1 MKNAKI
7 GNRFI
12 LVSYIKHHKP
22 FAVANFDWEN
32 VKVVQ
37 QISQIF
43 FSPRRQRLSFI
54 TVQLDRLTPSPQKMS
69 RSHFYLLIAT
79 LAVVAM
85 EDRVCADQQPP
96 PQKPET
102 SAVAEGISSN
112 PGAVDVRT
120 GTGELQETIEGLLG
134 LPKDTG
140 FFFGG
145 LIAADANWLA
155 TGGNDPGKWSFNRLL
170 ILGAG
175 VDAQKVFGWPG
186 GSFGVQFLQFK
197 GENTNRQA
205 GSVQGYN
212 SLPGPE
218 PLFRS
223 ELYQLWWRQE
233 LFDGKFILRFGK
245 VVPTNDFNNVL
256 RPVPVQDQHLAI
268 PAVSGLLFT
277 PVFVNPTLLGVM
289 PGYYNSAYG
298 ITTTFTPVRNLYL
311 SYGIYDGNIANHV
324 QTGLHNAPNFNG
336 YYFHIAE
343 AGGAWEAGGLPGSFA
358 IGGWHQTGHLTT
370 QNNVSENGAS
380 GFYLFGSQRF
390 WRARPNID
398 NSGISGFVQY
408 GGHDSDTLPFDQYFG
423 TGLTEFGLV
432 PNRSKDSGGIG
443 LAWTSLNQKTFKRER
458 QFMFQAYY
466 QAHITH
472 ATFFEPAISYIPN
485 PGADPSLDAALALTF
500 RVISLF

>member
-1 MKNAKI
+1 LLANKATNEFYQRSIRTPLK
-7 GNRFI
+7 
-12 LVSYIKHHKP
+12 VSTTH
-22 FAVANFDWEN
+22 
-32 VKVVQ
+32 
-37 QISQIF
+37 
-43 FSPRRQRLSFI
+43 LSI
-54 TVQLDRLTPSPQKMS
+54 
-69 RSHFYLLIAT
+69 LIAA
-79 LAVVAM
+79 LGVVAM

-186 GSFGVQFLQFK
+186 GRFGVQFLQFN

-358 IGGWHQTGHLTT
+358 IGGWHQTGHLAT

-390 WRARPNID
+390 WRAHPNID

-408 GGHDSDTLPFDQYFG
+408 GVHDSDTLPFDQYFG

-432 PNRSKDSGGIG
+432 PNRPKDSGGIG
-443 LAWTSLNQKTFKRER
+443 LAWSSLNQKIFKRDSE
-458 QFMFQAYY
+458 FMFQAYY

>member
-1 MKNAKI
+1 
-7 GNRFI
+7 
-12 LVSYIKHHKP
+12 
-22 FAVANFDWEN
+22 
-32 VKVVQ
+32 
-37 QISQIF
+37 
-43 FSPRRQRLSFI
+43 
-54 TVQLDRLTPSPQKMS
+54 
-69 RSHFYLLIAT
+69 
-79 LAVVAM
+79 
-85 EDRVCADQQPP
+85 
-96 PQKPET
+96 
-102 SAVAEGISSN
+102 
-112 PGAVDVRT
+112 
-120 GTGELQETIEGLLG
+120 

-140 FFFGG
+140 FFLGG
-145 LIAADANWLA
+145 LLAADANCLL
-155 TGGNDPGKWSFNRLL
+155 TGGADPGKWSFNRLF
-170 ILGAG
+170 ILGAAL
-175 VDAQKVFGWPG
+175 DAEKVFGWPG
-186 GSFGVQFLQFK
+186 GRFGVQFLQFN
-197 GENTNRQA
+197 GEHTNRQA

-212 SLPGPE
+212 SLPGPD
-218 PLFRS
+218 PLHRS

-324 QTGLHNAPNFNG
+324 QTGLHNAANFNG

-343 AGGAWEAGGLPGSFA
+343 AGGAWELGGLPGSFA
-358 IGGWHQTGHLTT
+358 IGGWRQTGHLTT

-398 NSGISGFVQY
+398 NSGISGFLQFGV
-408 GGHDSDTLPFDQYFG
+408 HDSDTLPFDEYFG

-432 PNRSKDSGGIG
+432 PNRPKDSGGMGI
-443 LAWTSLNQKTFKRER
+443 AWSSLNQKSFKRDSE
-458 QFMFQAYY
+458 FMFQAYY
-466 QAHITH
+466 QAHVTH

-485 PGADPSLDAALALTF
+485 PGADPTYDAALALTF

>member
-1 MKNAKI
+1 VN
-7 GNRFI
+7 
-12 LVSYIKHHKP
+12 S
-22 FAVANFDWEN
+22 
-32 VKVVQ
+32 
-37 QISQIF
+37 
-43 FSPRRQRLSFI
+43 
-54 TVQLDRLTPSPQKMS
+54 
-69 RSHFYLLIAT
+69 SHFSILIAA

-85 EDRVCADQQPP
+85 KDRVCADQQPP
-96 PQKPET
+96 PQKPDT
-102 SAVAEGISSN
+102 RAVAEGISSN

-120 GTGELQETIEGLLG
+120 GTGELAETIEGLLG
-134 LPKDTG
+134 LPRDTG
-140 FFFGG
+140 FFLGG
-145 LIAADANWLA
+145 LAAADANWLA
-155 TGGNDPGKWSFNRLL
+155 TGGIDPGKWSFNRLL

-175 VDAQKVFGWPG
+175 LDAQKVFGWPG
-186 GSFGVQFLQFK
+186 GRFGVQFLQFN

-212 SLPGPE
+212 SLPGPA
-218 PLFRS
+218 PLYRS

-343 AGGAWEAGGLPGSFA
+343 AGGAWEAKGLPGSFA
-358 IGGWHQTGHLTT
+358 IGGWHQTGHLSTP
-370 QNNVSENGAS
+370 NNVTENGAS

-390 WRARPNID
+390 CRARPDID
-398 NSGISGFVQY
+398 NSGISGFVQF
-408 GGHDSDTLPFDQYFG
+408 GVHDSDTLPFDQYFG

-432 PNRSKDSGGIG
+432 PNRPKDSAGIG
-443 LAWTSLNQKTFKRER
+443 LAWSSLNQKSFKRDSE
-458 QFMFQAYY
+458 FMFQAYY
-466 QAHITH
+466 QAHVTH

-485 PGADPSLDAALALTF
+485 PGADPSLDSALALTF